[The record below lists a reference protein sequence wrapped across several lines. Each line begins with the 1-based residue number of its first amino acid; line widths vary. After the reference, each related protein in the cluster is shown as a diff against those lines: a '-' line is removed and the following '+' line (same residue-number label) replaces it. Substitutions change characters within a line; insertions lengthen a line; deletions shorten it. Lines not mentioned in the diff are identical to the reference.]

1 MWNPNTPM
9 SEDCLYINVA
19 APRPRPENSAV
30 LVWIYGGGFYSGSAT
45 LDVYDPKILSAEEN
59 IIVVSFQYRVAS
71 LGFLFA
77 GTEDAPG
84 NAGLFDQLMALQWV
98 KDNIAQF
105 GGNPENITL
114 FGQGSGAASVGL
126 HLLSPLSRGVIQRRG
141 A

>member
-1 MWNPNTPM
+1 MLRQFK
-9 SEDCLYINVA
+9 ELKI
-19 APRPRPENSAV
+19 
-30 LVWIYGGGFYSGSAT
+30 LGT
-45 LDVYDPKILSAEEN
+45 LIELFQVYDPKILASEEN

-84 NAGLFDQLMALQWV
+84 NAGLFDQLMALQWI

-114 FGQGSGAASVGL
+114 FGQASGA
-126 HLLSPLSRGVIQRRG
+126 
-141 A
+141 